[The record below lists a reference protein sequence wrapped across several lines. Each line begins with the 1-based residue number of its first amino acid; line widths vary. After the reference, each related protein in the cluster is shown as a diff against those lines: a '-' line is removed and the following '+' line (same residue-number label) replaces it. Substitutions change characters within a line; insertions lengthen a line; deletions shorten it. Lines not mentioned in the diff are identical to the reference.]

1 MNNTFNPEELRKA
14 PKASSCFMGLGQILY
29 LKQYIRG
36 GLFALVEVVM
46 LFCIIWGSTSII
58 PPTKKAADYLK
69 GIPETDEMEEYFSEV
84 EAEKIQKKFNS
95 IITARTKDYK
105 KFAKKHLKNDF
116 ADIDFNEALD
126 VDNSVEDLV
135 LDLDDDAVYESFTK
149 LDEKYDRQLAVLM
162 AKNSDEEIGRA
173 HV

>member
-105 KFAKKHLKNDF
+105 KFALT
-116 ADIDFNEALD
+116 AALPP
-126 VDNSVEDLV
+126 S
-135 LDLDDDAVYESFTK
+135 
-149 LDEKYDRQLAVLM
+149 
-162 AKNSDEEIGRA
+162 
-173 HV
+173 